1 MLYNNDMGKKAGKAK
16 KRDKKYTGVNAK
28 QSTGIVRV
36 HKVNAVVRSDFGQW
50 IFEHKTMLKNIAI
63 GRDCR
68 WVYGIILIRGEINI
82 MARISI
88 IEDDQ
93 LIAQMYRMK
102 LEEEGY
108 DVDVAENGMNGIKM
122 VAQTMP
128 DLIILDYTLPDVDGS
143 AVLREIR
150 RDGTAV
156 KTPVIVLTNMDS
168 EDVASELAKWN
179 IVDYI
184 VKVNLTPREVV
195 AKIKSVLGE

>member
-1 MLYNNDMGKKAGKAK
+1 
-16 KRDKKYTGVNAK
+16 
-28 QSTGIVRV
+28 
-36 HKVNAVVRSDFGQW
+36 
-50 IFEHKTMLKNIAI
+50 
-63 GRDCR
+63 
-68 WVYGIILIRGEINI
+68 

-156 KTPVIVLTNMDS
+156 ETPVIVLTNMDS
-168 EDVASELAKWN
+168 EDVANELAKWN

>member
-1 MLYNNDMGKKAGKAK
+1 
-16 KRDKKYTGVNAK
+16 
-28 QSTGIVRV
+28 
-36 HKVNAVVRSDFGQW
+36 
-50 IFEHKTMLKNIAI
+50 
-63 GRDCR
+63 
-68 WVYGIILIRGEINI
+68 

-156 KTPVIVLTNMDS
+156 ETPVIVLTNMDS
-168 EDVASELAKWN
+168 EDVASELTKWN

>member
-1 MLYNNDMGKKAGKAK
+1 
-16 KRDKKYTGVNAK
+16 
-28 QSTGIVRV
+28 
-36 HKVNAVVRSDFGQW
+36 
-50 IFEHKTMLKNIAI
+50 
-63 GRDCR
+63 
-68 WVYGIILIRGEINI
+68 

-122 VAQTMP
+122 VAQTTP

-156 KTPVIVLTNMDS
+156 ETPVIVLTNMDS

>member
-1 MLYNNDMGKKAGKAK
+1 
-16 KRDKKYTGVNAK
+16 
-28 QSTGIVRV
+28 
-36 HKVNAVVRSDFGQW
+36 
-50 IFEHKTMLKNIAI
+50 
-63 GRDCR
+63 
-68 WVYGIILIRGEINI
+68 

-122 VAQTMP
+122 VAQTTP

-156 KTPVIVLTNMDS
+156 ETPVIVLTNMDS
-168 EDVASELAKWN
+168 EDVASELARWN